1 MVVRQPKPK
10 DMCVSRSLSLSLG
23 NPMRHSLVDP
33 PCPAKGHVPRL
44 GEPLNVREDVLAV
57 PRGKIEL
64 DVSINN
70 CPKCKTKVLKAVTK
84 IEGIDKISVDSEK
97 GKLTVIGDVDPVLV
111 VTQVRKTGKK
121 IEVKVSIHCHK
132 CKSDV
137 LKSVTKLQGIDQVSV
152 DSEKGI
158 LTVIGNVD
166 PVLVANQVRKTG
178 KVAELTGV
186 GPPKAKETPPPK
198 PPTPVCIPDCCCNK
212 CQLVAVSYAVPY
224 DNNPFCS
231 IL

>member
-1 MVVRQPKPK
+1 MMV
-10 DMCVSRSLSLSLG
+10 
-23 NPMRHSLVDP
+23 
-33 PCPAKGHVPRL
+33 
-44 GEPLNVREDVLAV
+44 
-57 PRGKIEL
+57 
-64 DVSINN
+64 
-70 CPKCKTKVLKAVTK
+70 
-84 IEGIDKISVDSEK
+84 
-97 GKLTVIGDVDPVLV
+97 
-111 VTQVRKTGKK
+111 KK

-198 PPTPVCIPDCCCNK
+198 PPTPVCIRDCCCNK

>member
-1 MVVRQPKPK
+1 M
-10 DMCVSRSLSLSLG
+10 
-23 NPMRHSLVDP
+23 SLVL
-33 PCPAKGHVPRL
+33 C
-44 GEPLNVREDVLAV
+44 
-57 PRGKIEL
+57 
-64 DVSINN
+64 
-70 CPKCKTKVLKAVTK
+70 
-84 IEGIDKISVDSEK
+84 ISV
-97 GKLTVIGDVDPVLV
+97 
-111 VTQVRKTGKK
+111 QK

-198 PPTPVCIPDCCCNK
+198 PPTPVCIRDCCCNK

>member
-1 MVVRQPKPK
+1 M
-10 DMCVSRSLSLSLG
+10 
-23 NPMRHSLVDP
+23 SLVL
-33 PCPAKGHVPRL
+33 C
-44 GEPLNVREDVLAV
+44 
-57 PRGKIEL
+57 
-64 DVSINN
+64 
-70 CPKCKTKVLKAVTK
+70 
-84 IEGIDKISVDSEK
+84 ISV
-97 GKLTVIGDVDPVLV
+97 
-111 VTQVRKTGKK
+111 QK

-166 PVLVANQVRKTG
+166 PTG
-178 KVAELTGV
+178 KVAELIGV
-186 GPPKAKETPPPK
+186 GPPRAKENPPPK
-198 PPTPVCIPDCCCNK
+198 PPMPVCLPDCCCNK
-212 CQLVAVSYAVPY
+212 CQLVAVGYAVPY